1 MKRNLRWIRRLTGC
15 ALVGCLPCL
24 QTHGA
29 PLQTADVPHE
39 PAWVLHL
46 DLDAFRQATLGQHL
60 LAEMEKEEHRKKLAA
75 FQAVFRFDPR
85 TALHGLTLYS
95 VSKAQED
102 GVLLV
107 YADVDAAQLTALAQ
121 GAKDHRTLAH
131 GTHTIHHWV
140 DDKRPRTPEG
150 PARTYAAIYQ
160 SRIVLFGQRPKRVMQ
175 ALDTLD
181 RKQPN
186 LTTNARLVSAVPQ
199 NAFLVGVAR
208 GGALPGDDPQAA
220 VFRQSHLVTL
230 SVTEATQQLRGRL
243 VLETANEE
251 VATQVENVV
260 RGLIGLLALQQKP
273 EVQKLV
279 RALSVERNQNRISL
293 DLTLPVQ
300 EIIQQMQ
307 AATTAASQKT
317 ENSGNRP

>member
-1 MKRNLRWIRRLTGC
+1 MTGC
-15 ALVGCLPCL
+15 ALVVCYPSPK
-24 QTHGA
+24 THGA
-29 PLQTADVPHE
+29 PLQAADVPHE

-46 DLDAFRQATLGQHL
+46 DLDAFRQTTLGQHF
-60 LAEMEKEEHRKKLAA
+60 LAELEKEDHRKKLTA
-75 FQAVFRFDPR
+75 FQAMFRFDPR
-85 TALHGLTLYS
+85 TALHGLTLYN

-107 YADVDAAQLTALAQ
+107 YADVDATQLTALAQ
-121 GAKDHRTLAH
+121 GANDHQTLAH
-131 GTHTIHHWV
+131 GSHTIHHWV

-160 SRIVLFGQRPKRVMQ
+160 SRIVLFGQRPERLIQ
-175 ALDTLD
+175 ALDILD

-186 LTTNARLVSAVPQ
+186 LTTNTRLASAVPQ

-208 GGALPGDDPQAA
+208 GGALPGNDPQAA

-230 SVTEATQQLRGRL
+230 SLTEITQQLRGRL
-243 VLETANEE
+243 TLETVSEE

-273 EVQKLV
+273 EVQKFV
-279 RALSVERNQNRISL
+279 RALSVERSQSRVSL

-300 EIIQQMQ
+300 ELIQQMQ
-307 AATTAASQKT
+307 TARIVPAQNT
-317 ENSGNRP
+317 ENPDNRP